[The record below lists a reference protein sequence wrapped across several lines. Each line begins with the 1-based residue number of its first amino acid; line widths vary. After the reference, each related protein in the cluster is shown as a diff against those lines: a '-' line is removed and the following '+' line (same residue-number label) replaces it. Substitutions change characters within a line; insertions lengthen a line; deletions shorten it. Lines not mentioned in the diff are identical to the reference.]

1 LSSSQALALTVPA
14 SRSVMIENGC
24 VIACNPATLF
34 VVTEDG
40 AYVRANFLPTER
52 GYKPCYVR
60 SGVWHDRDRD
70 YPGVCGLTPRA
81 AGTALPLEWEMF
93 TQEPEPRRI
102 LAYPRRIQGDI
113 TKGQQRELQYM

>member
-1 LSSSQALALTVPA
+1 VGLSSSQALALTVPA

-81 AGTALPLEWEMF
+81 AGTGRCS
-93 TQEPEPRRI
+93 PRNPSRVESWPI
-102 LAYPRRIQGDI
+102 LVESKE
-113 TKGQQRELQYM
+113 T